1 MPYTGYIRGCYD
13 NMLVGSFNQTIV
25 RWYKWIQRDSCHF
38 YNKYEILQLTRPLVT
53 SSQYNS
59 YQNDRY
65 GYSNNQQQLQKSAQN
80 QYFIC
85 TCFSNGCNG
94 AEGQHTQNGQLG
106 SWKLTHVDILLSAM
120 LLTIVITYYL
130 VPS

>member
-13 NMLVGSFNQTIV
+13 NMLVGFFNQTIV

-38 YNKYEILQLTRPLVT
+38 YNKYDILQLPRPVMT
-53 SSQYNS
+53 SPQYNS

-65 GYSNNQQQLQKSAQN
+65 GSSNSQQQMQKSVKN

-94 AEGQHTQNGQLG
+94 AESQNTKNKQSG
-106 SWKLTHVDILLSAM
+106 SWKLTHMDILLSAI
-120 LLTIVITYYL
+120 LLTILNHIL
-130 VPS
+130 P